1 MVFFIT
7 SFLPFIRPSIPQLK
21 ESDVRNARKQQKE
34 YVAEICGEV
43 SANFKAE
50 FEFLINCKKTMK

>member
-1 MVFFIT
+1 
-7 SFLPFIRPSIPQLK
+7 SIPQLK
-21 ESDVRNARKQQKE
+21 ESDVRNARKHQKE